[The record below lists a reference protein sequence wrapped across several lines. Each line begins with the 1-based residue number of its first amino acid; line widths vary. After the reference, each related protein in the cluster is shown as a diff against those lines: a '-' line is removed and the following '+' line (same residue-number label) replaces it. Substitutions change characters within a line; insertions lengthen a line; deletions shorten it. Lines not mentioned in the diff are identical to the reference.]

1 MLARTDIDEKT
12 IETIVEMVYFAYEGI
27 DKCDCCRLGL
37 VDGHEAYI
45 VPMNFG
51 YDIIDDNIIL
61 YFHCASKG
69 RKTGL
74 FSEQSVVSFEM
85 DTKHELVVGDIGC
98 GFSYLYQSVMGTG
111 TITTLSDREE
121 KTEGLQKIMEHY
133 TSKTQW
139 EFDERILN
147 ITTVLKLSVK
157 SLAGKEH

>member
-1 MLARTDIDEKT
+1 
-12 IETIVEMVYFAYEGI
+12 
-27 DKCDCCRLGL
+27 
-37 VDGHEAYI
+37 
-45 VPMNFG
+45 
-51 YDIIDDNIIL
+51 
-61 YFHCASKG
+61 
-69 RKTGL
+69 
-74 FSEQSVVSFEM
+74 
-85 DTKHELVVGDIGC
+85 
-98 GFSYLYQSVMGTG
+98 MGTG